1 MIAVSVRERA
11 ATGSRLENVGAV
23 ASATGN
29 AVVSA
34 TPVPVASDAPAERHA
49 MIAEAAYYIAERRG
63 LAPGH
68 ELEDWLCAEREMS
81 SK

>member
-11 ATGSRLENVGAV
+11 AKGSRLENVGAV
-23 ASATGN
+23 APATGN
-29 AVVSA
+29 TVVSA
-34 TPVPVASDAPAERHA
+34 TAVPVASDATAERQA

-63 LAPGH
+63 FEPGH
-68 ELEDWLCAEREMS
+68 ELEDWLCAEREMN